1 MSEQNE
7 HAPDLPELP
16 NQDDIIDKIREMVAK
31 TTEEA
36 IAPLRALLETKKEEE
51 PPKGEDVGGGA
62 NNDTAHMREQ
72 RAAYERAGLH
82 EHMEFEEFIKGV
94 EV

>member
-1 MSEQNE
+1 MTENE

-16 NQDDIIDKIREMVAK
+16 NNDEMLDKIRDMVAK

-36 IAPLRALLETKKEEE
+36 IAPLRALLETKKEEA
-51 PPKGEDVGGGA
+51 PPKSEEVGGNA
-62 NNDTAHMREQ
+62 APDTSHLREQ
-72 RAAYERAGLH
+72 RAAYERAGLD
-82 EHMEFEEFIKGV
+82 ELMDFDEFIKGV

>member
-1 MSEQNE
+1 MNKEND
-7 HAPDLPELP
+7 HAPDAPDQ
-16 NQDDIIDKIREMVAK
+16 NDDMIEKIRDMVAK

-36 IAPLRALLETKKEEE
+36 IAPLRELLKTKEEE
-51 PPKGEDVGGGA
+51 PPKGEDVGGSA
-62 NNDTAHMREQ
+62 DTDTAHLREQ

-82 EHMEFEEFIKGV
+82 ELMDFDEFIKGV

>member
-1 MSEQNE
+1 MSKENE

-16 NQDDIIDKIREMVAK
+16 KDDMVEKIREMVAK

-36 IAPLRALLETKKEEE
+36 IAPLREMLARKEEA
-51 PPKGEDVGGGA
+51 PPKGEDVGGKA
-62 NNDTAHMREQ
+62 AEDTAHLREQ

-82 EHMEFEEFIKGV
+82 EHMDFDEFIKGI
-94 EV
+94 EL

>member
-1 MSEQNE
+1 MNTE
-7 HAPDLPELP
+7 HAPDAPES
-16 NQDDIIDKIREMVAK
+16 NEDMIDKIRDMVAK

-36 IAPLRALLETKKEEE
+36 IAPLRAMLEKKESD

-62 NNDTAHMREQ
+62 DTSHLRDQ
-72 RAAYERAGLH
+72 RAAYERAGLQ
-82 EHMEFEEFIKGV
+82 EHMDFDEFIKGI

>member
-1 MSEQNE
+1 MNND
-7 HAPDLPELP
+7 HAPDAPET
-16 NQDDIIDKIREMVAK
+16 NNEVIEKIRDMVAK

-36 IAPLRALLETKKEEE
+36 IAPLRAMLEKKEET
-51 PPKGEDVGGGA
+51 PPKSEDVGGGQ
-62 NNDTAHMREQ
+62 DTSHLRDQ

-82 EHMEFEEFIKGV
+82 EHMDFDDFIKGI

>member
-16 NQDDIIDKIREMVAK
+16 KEDMIDKIREMVAK

-36 IAPLRALLETKKEEE
+36 IAPLRTLLETKKEQE
-51 PPKGEDVGGGA
+51 PPKGEDVGGGG
-62 NNDTAHMREQ
+62 NSDTAHLREQ
-72 RAAYERAGLH
+72 RAAYERAGLQ
-82 EHMEFEEFIKGV
+82 EHMDFDEFIKGV